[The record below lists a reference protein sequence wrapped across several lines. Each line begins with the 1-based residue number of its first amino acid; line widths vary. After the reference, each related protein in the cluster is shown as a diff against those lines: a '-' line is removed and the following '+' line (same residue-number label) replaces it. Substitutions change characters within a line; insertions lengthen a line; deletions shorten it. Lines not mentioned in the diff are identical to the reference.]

1 MTKENELEKEGEIA
15 ADFIEEF
22 LDLAD
27 LDGDLEI
34 EFKQDRVYL
43 TVDSEGESNLGK
55 VSDPETVTAIQEITR
70 LAVQSKT
77 GEMSRL
83 ILDIAGSRDARA
95 KQLKELVEKTIS
107 RLEETDKDQHLKP
120 MSSYDRKLVHDMVAE
135 AGMVSES
142 EGQGRDRHIVIKK
155 PLCFT

>member
-1 MTKENELEKEGEIA
+1 MTTENELEKEGEIA

-83 ILDIAGSRDARA
+83 ILDIAGSRDAKA

-155 PLCFT
+155 P

>member
-1 MTKENELEKEGEIA
+1 MSTENDLEKEGEIA

-77 GEMSRL
+77 GEMTRL
-83 ILDIAGSRDARA
+83 ILDIAGSRDAKA
-95 KQLKELVEKTIS
+95 QQLKELVEKTLA
-107 RLEETDKDQHLKP
+107 RLEETDKEQHLKP

-142 EGQGRDRHIVIKK
+142 EGQGRDRHIVIRK
-155 PLCFT
+155 P

>member
-1 MTKENELEKEGEIA
+1 MTTENELEKEGEIA
-15 ADFIEEF
+15 ADFIEEL

-43 TVDSEGESNLGK
+43 TVDSEGDSNLGK
-55 VSDPETVTAIQEITR
+55 VSDPETVSAIQEITR

-83 ILDIAGSRDARA
+83 ILDIAGSRDAKA
-95 KQLKELVEKTIS
+95 QQLKELVEKTLAK
-107 RLEETDKDQHLKP
+107 LEETDKEQHLKP

-142 EGQGRDRHIVIKK
+142 EGQGRDRHIVIRK
-155 PLCFT
+155 P

>member
-83 ILDIAGSRDARA
+83 ILDIAGSRDAKA

-107 RLEETDKDQHLKP
+107 RLEETDKDQHLNP

-155 PLCFT
+155 P

>member
-1 MTKENELEKEGEIA
+1 MSTENDLEKEGEIA

-27 LDGDLEI
+27 LDGDLEL

-55 VSDPETVTAIQEITR
+55 VSDPDTVTAIQEITR

-83 ILDIAGSRDARA
+83 ILDIAGSRDAKA
-95 KQLKELVEKTIS
+95 KQLKQLVEKTIAK
-107 RLEETDKDQHLKP
+107 LEETDKEQHLKP

-142 EGQGRDRHIVIKK
+142 EGQGRDRHIVIRK
-155 PLCFT
+155 P

>member
-1 MTKENELEKEGEIA
+1 MTTENELEKEGEIA

-34 EFKQDRVYL
+34 EFKQERVYL

-55 VSDPETVTAIQEITR
+55 VSDPEIVNAIQEITR

-83 ILDIAGSRDARA
+83 ILDIAGSRDAKA
-95 KQLKELVEKTIS
+95 KQLKDLVEKTLAK
-107 RLEETDKDQHLKP
+107 LEETDKEQHLKP

-142 EGQGRDRHIVIKK
+142 EGQGRDRHIVIRKQ
-155 PLCFT
+155 

>member
-1 MTKENELEKEGEIA
+1 MTTENELEKEGEIA

-83 ILDIAGSRDARA
+83 ILDIAGSRDAKA
-95 KQLKELVEKTIS
+95 KQLKDLVEKTLAK
-107 RLEETDKDQHLKP
+107 LEETDKEQHLKP

-142 EGQGRDRHIVIKK
+142 EGQGRDRHIVIRK
-155 PLCFT
+155 P

>member
-1 MTKENELEKEGEIA
+1 MTTENELEKEGEIA

-34 EFKQDRVYL
+34 EFKQERVYL

-55 VSDPETVTAIQEITR
+55 VSDPETVNAIQEITR

-83 ILDIAGSRDARA
+83 ILDIAGSRDAKA
-95 KQLKELVEKTIS
+95 KQLKDLVEKTLT
-107 RLEETDKDQHLKP
+107 RLEETDKEQHLKP

-142 EGQGRDRHIVIKK
+142 EGQGRDRHIVIRK
-155 PLCFT
+155 P

>member
-34 EFKQDRVYL
+34 EFKQDRVDL

-120 MSSYDRKLVHDMVAE
+120 MSSYDRKLVHDRVAE
-135 AGMVSES
+135 AGMVSAS

-155 PLCFT
+155 P

>member
-1 MTKENELEKEGEIA
+1 MTTENELEKEGEIA

-34 EFKQDRVYL
+34 EFKQERVYL
-43 TVDSEGESNLGK
+43 TVDSEGESNLSK
-55 VSDPETVTAIQEITR
+55 VSDPETVNAIQEITR

-83 ILDIAGSRDARA
+83 ILDIAGSRDAKA
-95 KQLKELVEKTIS
+95 QQLKDLVEKTLAK
-107 RLEETDKDQHLKP
+107 LEASDKEQHLKP

-142 EGQGRDRHIVIKK
+142 EGQGRDRHIVIRK
-155 PLCFT
+155 P

>member
-1 MTKENELEKEGEIA
+1 MTTENELEKEGEIA

-34 EFKQDRVYL
+34 EFKQERVYL

-55 VSDPETVTAIQEITR
+55 VSDPETVNAIQEITR

-83 ILDIAGSRDARA
+83 ILDIAGSRDAKA
-95 KQLKELVEKTIS
+95 KQLKDLVEKTLA
-107 RLEETDKDQHLKP
+107 RLEETDKEQHLKP

-142 EGQGRDRHIVIKK
+142 EGQGRDRHIVIRK
-155 PLCFT
+155 P

>member
-1 MTKENELEKEGEIA
+1 MTTENELEKEGEIA

-27 LDGDLEI
+27 MDGDLEI
-34 EFKQDRVYL
+34 EFKQERVYL

-55 VSDPETVTAIQEITR
+55 VSDPETVNAIQEITR

-83 ILDIAGSRDARA
+83 ILDIAGSSDAKA
-95 KQLKELVEKTIS
+95 KQLKDLVEKTLAK
-107 RLEETDKDQHLKP
+107 LEETDKEQQLKP

-142 EGQGRDRHIVIKK
+142 EGQGRDRHIVIRK
-155 PLCFT
+155 P

>member
-1 MTKENELEKEGEIA
+1 MTTENELEKEGEIA

-34 EFKQDRVYL
+34 EFKQERVYL

-55 VSDPETVTAIQEITR
+55 VSDPETVNAIQEITR

-83 ILDIAGSRDARA
+83 ILDIAGSRDAKA
-95 KQLKELVEKTIS
+95 KQLKDLVEKTLAK
-107 RLEETDKDQHLKP
+107 LEETDKEQHLKP

-135 AGMVSES
+135 AGMVYES
-142 EGQGRDRHIVIKK
+142 EGQGRDRHIVIRK
-155 PLCFT
+155 P

>member
-1 MTKENELEKEGEIA
+1 MTTENELEKEGEIA

-34 EFKQDRVYL
+34 EFKQERVYL

-55 VSDPETVTAIQEITR
+55 ISDPETVNAIQEITR

-83 ILDIAGSRDARA
+83 ILDIAGSRDAKA
-95 KQLKELVEKTIS
+95 KQLKDLVEKTLAK
-107 RLEETDKDQHLKP
+107 LEETDKEQHLKP

-142 EGQGRDRHIVIKK
+142 EGQGRDRHIVIRK
-155 PLCFT
+155 P

>member
-1 MTKENELEKEGEIA
+1 MTTENELEKEGEIA

-34 EFKQDRVYL
+34 EFKQERVYL

-55 VSDPETVTAIQEITR
+55 VSDPETVNAIQEITR

-83 ILDIAGSRDARA
+83 ILDIAGSRDAKA
-95 KQLKELVEKTIS
+95 KQLKDLVERTLAK
-107 RLEETDKDQHLKP
+107 LEETDKDQHLKP
-120 MSSYDRKLVHDMVAE
+120 MSSYDRKLGHDMVAE

-142 EGQGRDRHIVIKK
+142 EGQGRDRHIVIRK
-155 PLCFT
+155 P

>member
-1 MTKENELEKEGEIA
+1 MTTENELEKEGEIA

-34 EFKQDRVYL
+34 EFKQERVYL
-43 TVDSEGESNLGK
+43 TVDSDGESNLGK
-55 VSDPETVTAIQEITR
+55 VSDPETVNAIQEITR

-83 ILDIAGSRDARA
+83 ILDIAGSRDAKA
-95 KQLKELVEKTIS
+95 KQLKDLVEETLAK
-107 RLEETDKDQHLKP
+107 LEETDKEQHLKP

-142 EGQGRDRHIVIKK
+142 EGQGRDRHIVIRK
-155 PLCFT
+155 P

>member
-1 MTKENELEKEGEIA
+1 MSTENDLEKEGEIA

-83 ILDIAGSRDARA
+83 ILDIAGSRAA
-95 KQLKELVEKTIS
+95 KAQQLKELVEKTLA
-107 RLEETDKDQHLKP
+107 RLEDTDKEQHLKP

-142 EGQGRDRHIVIKK
+142 EGQGRDRHIVIRK
-155 PLCFT
+155 P

>member
-1 MTKENELEKEGEIA
+1 MTTENELEKEGEIA

-34 EFKQDRVYL
+34 EFKQERVYL
-43 TVDSEGESNLGK
+43 TVDSEGESNLSK
-55 VSDPETVTAIQEITR
+55 VSDPETVNAIQEITR

-83 ILDIAGSRDARA
+83 ILDIAGSRDAKA
-95 KQLKELVEKTIS
+95 QQLKDLVEKTLAK
-107 RLEETDKDQHLKP
+107 LEATDKEQHLKP

-142 EGQGRDRHIVIKK
+142 EGQGRDRHIVIRK
-155 PLCFT
+155 P

>member
-1 MTKENELEKEGEIA
+1 MTTENELEKEGEIA

-34 EFKQDRVYL
+34 EFKQERVYL

-55 VSDPETVTAIQEITR
+55 VSDPETVNAIQEITR

-83 ILDIAGSRDARA
+83 ILDIAGSRDAKA
-95 KQLKELVEKTIS
+95 KQLKDLVEKTLAK
-107 RLEETDKDQHLKP
+107 LEETDKEQHLKP

-135 AGMVSES
+135 AGN
-142 EGQGRDRHIVIKK
+142 G
-155 PLCFT
+155 F

>member
-1 MTKENELEKEGEIA
+1 MTTENELEKEGEIA

-34 EFKQDRVYL
+34 EFKQERVYL

-55 VSDPETVTAIQEITR
+55 VSDPETVNAIQEITR

-83 ILDIAGSRDARA
+83 ILDIAGSRDAKA
-95 KQLKELVEKTIS
+95 NQLKDLVEKTLAK
-107 RLEETDKDQHLKP
+107 LEETDKDQHLKP

-142 EGQGRDRHIVIKK
+142 EGQGRDRHIVIRK
-155 PLCFT
+155 P

>member
-1 MTKENELEKEGEIA
+1 MTTENELEKEGEIA

-34 EFKQDRVYL
+34 EFKQERVYL

-55 VSDPETVTAIQEITR
+55 VSDPETVNAIQEITR

-83 ILDIAGSRDARA
+83 ILDIAGSRDAKA
-95 KQLKELVEKTIS
+95 KQLKDLVEKTLAK
-107 RLEETDKDQHLKP
+107 LEETDKEQQLKP
-120 MSSYDRKLVHDMVAE
+120 MSSYDRKLVHDMAAE

-142 EGQGRDRHIVIKK
+142 EGQGRDRHIVIRK
-155 PLCFT
+155 P

>member
-1 MTKENELEKEGEIA
+1 MSTENELEKEGEIA

-34 EFKQDRVYL
+34 EFKQERVYL

-55 VSDPETVTAIQEITR
+55 VSDPEIVNAIQEITR

-83 ILDIAGSRDARA
+83 ILDIAGSRDAKA
-95 KQLKELVEKTIS
+95 KQLKDLVEKTLAK
-107 RLEETDKDQHLKP
+107 LEETDKEQHLKP

-142 EGQGRDRHIVIKK
+142 EGQGRDRHIVIRK
-155 PLCFT
+155 P

>member
-1 MTKENELEKEGEIA
+1 MTTENELEKEGEIA

-34 EFKQDRVYL
+34 EFKQERVYL

-55 VSDPETVTAIQEITR
+55 VSDPETVNAIQEITR

-83 ILDIAGSRDARA
+83 ILDIAGSRDAKA
-95 KQLKELVEKTIS
+95 KQLKDLVEKTLAK
-107 RLEETDKDQHLKP
+107 LEETDKEQHLKP

-142 EGQGRDRHIVIKK
+142 EGQGRDRHIVIRKS
-155 PLCFT
+155 

>member
-1 MTKENELEKEGEIA
+1 MTTENDLEKEGEIA

-34 EFKQDRVYL
+34 EFKQERVYL

-55 VSDPETVTAIQEITR
+55 VSDPETVNAIQEITR

-83 ILDIAGSRDARA
+83 ILDIAGSRDAKA
-95 KQLKELVEKTIS
+95 KQLKDLVEKTLAK
-107 RLEETDKDQHLKP
+107 LEETDKDQHLKP

-142 EGQGRDRHIVIKK
+142 EGQGRDRHIVIRK
-155 PLCFT
+155 P

>member
-1 MTKENELEKEGEIA
+1 MTTENELEKEGEIA

-34 EFKQDRVYL
+34 EFKQERVYL

-55 VSDPETVTAIQEITR
+55 VSDPETVNAIQEIAR

-83 ILDIAGSRDARA
+83 ILDIAGSRDAKA
-95 KQLKELVEKTIS
+95 KQLKDLVEKTLAK
-107 RLEETDKDQHLKP
+107 LEETDKDQHLKP

-142 EGQGRDRHIVIKK
+142 EGQGRDRHIVIRK
-155 PLCFT
+155 P